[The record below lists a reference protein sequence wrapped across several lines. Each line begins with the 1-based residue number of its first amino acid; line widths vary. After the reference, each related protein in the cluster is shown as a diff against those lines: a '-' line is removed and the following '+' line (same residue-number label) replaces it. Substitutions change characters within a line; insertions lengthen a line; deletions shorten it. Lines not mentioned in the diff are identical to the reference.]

1 MCRLLKM
8 RELRGCVFEYYLLGR
23 EGRKGRMPDAVEI
36 RRARGED
43 NIGDEFS

>member
-23 EGRKGRMPDAVEI
+23 EGRQGRMPDAVEI